1 MIQMIDEH
9 KALGITERYFGIL
22 KSAGY
27 VKPAMMKRYFIYMFL
42 LDFVDYTHRFFTEA
56 DYNAV
61 DTALRKLFA
70 VGGCLLPYSVSCVDR
85 VKVGTNDYMG
95 TLKVRKT
102 ENGSEDKDG
111 NGVGYEDRFTEDEQN
126 RVI

>member
-27 VKPAMMKRYFIYMFL
+27 IKPAMMKRYFVYMFL
-42 LDFVDYTHRFFTEA
+42 LDLVDYTHRFFTEA

-61 DTALRKLFA
+61 DNALRKLFA
-70 VGGCLLPYSVSCVDR
+70 VGGCLLPYEVFCVD
-85 VKVGTNDYMG
+85 KVLLGRNEYMG
-95 TLKVRKT
+95 TLKNRIT
-102 ENGSEDKDG
+102 EKNTTDKDG
-111 NGVGYEDRFTEDEQN
+111 NLISEKDRFTEDDKN

>member
-27 VKPAMMKRYFIYMFL
+27 FKPAMMKRYFIYMFL
-42 LDFVDYTHRFFTEA
+42 LDFVDYTHRFFIEA

-61 DTALRKLFA
+61 DNALRKLFA
-70 VGGCLLPYSVSCVDR
+70 VGGCLLPYSVFCVDR
-85 VKVGTNDYMG
+85 ITLGRNEYMG
-95 TLKVRKT
+95 TLKSRIT
-102 ENGSEDKDG
+102 EDALDNK
-111 NGVGYEDRFTEDEQN
+111 DRFTEDEQN

>member
-9 KALGITERYFGIL
+9 KALGVTERYFGIL

-27 VKPAMMKRYFIYMFL
+27 VKPAMMTRYFVYMFL
-42 LDFVDYTHRFFTEA
+42 LDFVDYTHRFFSEE

-61 DTALRKLFA
+61 DAAMHKLFA
-70 VGGCLLPYSVSCVDR
+70 NGGCLLPYMVCCVN
-85 VKVGTNDYMG
+85 KVLLGRNEYMG
-95 TLKVRKT
+95 TLKDRIT
-102 ENGSEDKDG
+102 EDETVNKDG
-111 NGVGYEDRFTEDEQN
+111 KFVGNDDRITEDEQN